1 MVLFPSAPLMLQNWQ
16 DIKILSFLYISGS
29 YGNTRNMKH
38 LFYYLIT
45 HLPLYHF
52 FSDFIRC
59 GITGWCLEIVF
70 TAFHSF
76 RKREMSLKGT
86 TSIWMFPIYGSIA
99 LLKPLFYLLR
109 QLPIWI
115 RGLLYA
121 SCIFTGE
128 YISGQLLAKH
138 CLCPWNYSRSKWHIQ
153 EVIRLD
159 FLPYWFLTGLLFE
172 RLLTK
177 KVKK

>member
-1 MVLFPSAPLMLQNWQ
+1 MHT
-16 DIKILSFLYISGS
+16 LSICGY
-29 YGNTRNMKH
+29 TKNMKR
-38 LFYYLIT
+38 LFYYFII
-45 HLPLYHF
+45 HLPIFHF
-52 FSDFIRC
+52 LSDFIRC
-59 GITGWCLEIVF
+59 GITGWCLEIIF

-76 RKREMSLKGT
+76 RKRDLSLKGT

-99 LLKPLFYLLR
+99 LLKPFFYLMR
-109 QLPIWI
+109 QLPIVL

-128 YISGQLLAKH
+128 YISGRLLTKH
-138 CLCPWNYSRSKWHIQ
+138 NLCPWNYGQSKWHIQ

-172 RLLTK
+172 KLLSLK
-177 KVKK
+177 KISRT